1 MIREPPPT
9 ATKPATPIP
18 PATRHEWAAL
28 ATATLIATLI
38 GILTLHEPPRVD
50 HINIHNTTDYRIYI
64 YASDPAHTSLTQVG
78 IIAPHETR
86 RFDDVLDRG
95 PTWILHFHTQ
105 GTDAG
110 TIQLPRHEL
119 TAAAPFTI
127 PIEIGRQLEG
137 QQPRSGRRDQ
147 NGSS

>member
-1 MIREPPPT
+1 MGGTGDGHAHRNVDRNPHTSRT
-9 ATKPATPIP
+9 AA
-18 PATRHEWAAL
+18 
-28 ATATLIATLI
+28 
-38 GILTLHEPPRVD
+38 VD

-119 TAAAPFTI
+119 TAAAPLRS
-127 PIEIGRQLEG
+127 PSKSAGNSKANNLAADAEIRTV
-137 QQPRSGRRDQ
+137 RRRRRAWWLVA
-147 NGSS
+147 GSASAWRRAG